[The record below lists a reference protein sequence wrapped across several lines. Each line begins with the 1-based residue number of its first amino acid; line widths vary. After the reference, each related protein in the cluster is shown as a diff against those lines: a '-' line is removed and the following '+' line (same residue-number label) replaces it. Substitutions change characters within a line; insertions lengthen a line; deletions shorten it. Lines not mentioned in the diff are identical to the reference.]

1 MLARHGEGDFQVL
14 VEKVGGKPDVLL
26 IGEALTGDDTR
37 ALMKAFVQELFP
49 DALKPSNSLDKAM
62 TQMLPG
68 AEPGFSK
75 SQSQL
80 IFFLCR
86 ASCLQNKQAE
96 IQEVLKEVKKYTC
109 KAPAALVG
117 IVMQPKKNEEAQA
130 RKLMETLLW
139 GVFPRQPLQVEVEIF
154 IPGQP
159 RGKLAIMKAACRAA
173 EALKRTGVKQ
183 DGPCIDLCQIKAP
196 VKKQL
201 FNAEVAKSAGTTQI
215 ASDVWEVLKT
225 SMYNMAIKSFG
236 KSIKKK
242 HGLVCRP
249 FRGTATT

>member
-1 MLARHGEGDFQVL
+1 MEKVQESKHPLAAHEPGEKILKDFQVL

-139 GVFPRQPLQVEVEIF
+139 GVFPRQPCNRRRQGSKQGQEKEIELEEVQVEVEIF

-183 DGPCIDLCQIKAP
+183 DG
-196 VKKQL
+196 
-201 FNAEVAKSAGTTQI
+201 AG
-215 ASDVWEVLKT
+215 EGNL
-225 SMYNMAIKSFG
+225 
-236 KSIKKK
+236 
-242 HGLVCRP
+242 R
-249 FRGTATT
+249 

>member
-1 MLARHGEGDFQVL
+1 MEKVQESKHPLAVLEPGEKILKDFQVL

-49 DALKPSNSLDKAM
+49 DSLKPSKSLDM
-62 TQMLPG
+62 TVTQTLPG
-68 AEPGFSK
+68 IEPGSSK

-80 IFFLCR
+80 VFFLCR
-86 ASCLQNKQAE
+86 ASCLQNKQSE

-130 RKLMETLLW
+130 RKLMETLLR
-139 GVFPRQPLQVEVEIF
+139 GVFPRQPRNRRRQSSKQGQEKEIELEEVQVEVEIF
-154 IPGQP
+154 VPGQP

-173 EALKRTGVKQ
+173 EALKQTESAGVKQ
-183 DGPCIDLCQIKAP
+183 DG
-196 VKKQL
+196 
-201 FNAEVAKSAGTTQI
+201 
-215 ASDVWEVLKT
+215 WEEGNLRKR
-225 SMYNMAIKSFG
+225 IWERGG
-236 KSIKKK
+236 KCM
-242 HGLVCRP
+242 VD
-249 FRGTATT
+249 